1 MFYLSNRKVREIR
14 SAEPLTDRY
23 SDLFGEVSVNLTDE
37 LSTSVDVVWSW
48 KDHQVSS
55 SDIRLNYDDYRSR
68 FGLSYGYEPGD
79 AKEELA
85 AEWIWPVSRQW
96 LVGLENVYS
105 LEESVN
111 LRTGLSLGY
120 DACCWAV
127 QFEVNRDREEGND
140 GWRDNTEVMLR
151 LQLKDLGGISSSAVE
166 GVVAGLGL
174 D

>member
-1 MFYLSNRKVREIR
+1 MEASPCFQQVFGKTPV
-14 SAEPLTDRY
+14 PFP
-23 SDLFGEVSVNLTDE
+23 LFGRKLFE
-37 LSTSVDVVWSW
+37 
-48 KDHQVSS
+48 QSS
-55 SDIRLNYDDYRSR
+55 YLQCR
-68 FGLSYGYEPGD
+68 F
-79 AKEELA
+79 
-85 AEWIWPVSRQW
+85 QW

-111 LRTGLSLGY
+111 LRSGLSLGY

-127 QFEVNRDREEGND
+127 QFEMNRNREEGND
-140 GWRDNTEVMLR
+140 GWRDNTEVMVR